1 MKKFFLLLLSLI
13 TVVSL
18 VSMNSVTAY
27 AAENIAESNA
37 IEIVKG
43 SDVIVD
49 TVVLMG
55 DYVCTTT
62 DSEESS
68 VISPYAYTEKEKTK
82 SFVHNITD
90 RNGALVA
97 KFTTTVY
104 GVYSYADDYATII
117 SVSGS
122 FSDAALSGLGYT
134 VSYNGDTATVYIT
147 KNGLAIGSI
156 TYKLYTNGSLFEI

>member
-62 DSEESS
+62 DS
-68 VISPYAYTEKEKTK
+68 
-82 SFVHNITD
+82 
-90 RNGALVA
+90 
-97 KFTTTVY
+97 
-104 GVYSYADDYATII
+104 
-117 SVSGS
+117 
-122 FSDAALSGLGYT
+122 
-134 VSYNGDTATVYIT
+134 
-147 KNGLAIGSI
+147 
-156 TYKLYTNGSLFEI
+156 